1 MMMNIFTE
9 EIKNTRFILTV
20 MALGLLA
27 FFGLAIIYLI
37 ETNNKTNPIP
47 EGLMGL
53 LTTLLG
59 AVIAIVSVAYNSHFK
74 AQADA
79 ATVRAAVAV
88 AAAAKTEKENPVII
102 IPATQDALACNDK
115 GIALSAQG
123 KHEEAVKAYDEAI
136 RLDPSNAFAWYNKG
150 SALKALNRTTEADAA
165 FATAKSLGYVA

>member
-37 ETNNKTNPIP
+37 ETNNKANPIP

-74 AQADA
+74 AQEDA

-102 IPATQDALACNDK
+102 PATQDALAWNNK
-115 GIALSAQG
+115 GSALSALG
-123 KHEEAVKAYDEAI
+123 KHEEAIKAYDEAI
-136 RLDPSNAFAWYNKG
+136 RLDPSYAAAWNNKC